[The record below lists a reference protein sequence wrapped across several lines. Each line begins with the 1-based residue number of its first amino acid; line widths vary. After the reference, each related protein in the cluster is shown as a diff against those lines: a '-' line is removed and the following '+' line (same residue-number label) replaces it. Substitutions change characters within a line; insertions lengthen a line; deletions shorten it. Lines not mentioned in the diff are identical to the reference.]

1 MNLLNEIKERRLLP
15 LMGAYMVSGFV
26 ALEGVD
32 QLVSYEILPAIAYRI
47 ALVVYLFGAPGSLTF
62 AWFHGA
68 KGRQETSR
76 AEIVLQGII
85 AVMAIA
91 TIVVVLRSHREAARL
106 AEAAA
111 SSGLEANSI
120 AVLYFD
126 DLSRGDLEPVAD
138 GLTESL
144 IGKLSGVRSLDVVSR
159 NGVLPF
165 RGADVTPDSVART
178 LKGGSLIRGSVEQD
192 GDDLVI
198 TARLVDGLSGADIE
212 RRVFELPAGEFLAA
226 QDSLA
231 ENVARILRRRLGEEI
246 RLRETREATE
256 SDQAWSHVQRAERL
270 LEQAEGD
277 QDAGDQEGSLTRLA
291 QADSLLAQA
300 ESLDPQWV
308 RPPATRARVSFRR
321 AYFIVNSAGDV
332 EGSAAEIENGLV
344 HAETAL
350 SLDPT
355 DAYAL
360 EQRGSLRYLLYLLD
374 VTTDSDQAKRLLDN
388 AQADL
393 EAAVTSDP
401 TLATAY
407 SILSHLYYNRM
418 DNVSVVLMA
427 RRAYEEDAYLRDADR
442 ILNRLFWAHYDLEQF
457 RDARAWCDE
466 GQRRFPDDYF
476 FTKCHLWLLITP
488 SEDPD
493 VDLAWRLQQRL
504 TGQAPETQRPYEE
517 RLGYLLV
524 GGVLRKAGLPD
535 SAEVLFAKGKAS
547 EEIDPWL
554 ELVQY
559 EAAIRAV
566 TGDPDGAIP
575 LLRQYMAAN
584 PQDSFDLEGGL
595 HWWWRGLLGREDFRA
610 LTR

>member
-1 MNLLNEIKERRLLP
+1 MNLLSEIKERRLLP

-76 AEIVLQGII
+76 AEIVLSSIL
-85 AVMAIA
+85 AVMGLA
-91 TIVVVLRSHREAARL
+91 TIFVVVRNDRATARL
-106 AEAAA
+106 AELAAET
-111 SSGLEANSI
+111 GLESSSI
-120 AVLYFD
+120 AVLYFE
-126 DLSRGDLEPVAD
+126 DLSRGELEPVAD

-144 IGKLSGVRSLDVVSR
+144 IESLSSVRSLDVVSR

-165 RGADVTPDSVART
+165 RGTDVSPDSVARA
-178 LKGGSLIRGSVEQD
+178 LKVGSLIRGSVEQD
-192 GDDLVI
+192 GNDLVI

-226 QDSLA
+226 RDSLA
-231 ENVARILRRRLGEEI
+231 ENVARILRRGLGEEI

-256 SDQAWSHVQRAERL
+256 SDEAWSFVQRAERL
-270 LEQAEGD
+270 LEQAETD
-277 QDAGDQEGSLTRLA
+277 QDAGDQQGSLDRLA

-300 ESLDPQWV
+300 EGVDPNWV
-308 RPPATRARVSFRR
+308 RPPATRARASFRR
-321 AYFIVNSAGDV
+321 AYFIVNSEGDV
-332 EGSAAEIENGLV
+332 EGSAAEIESGLV
-344 HAETAL
+344 HAERAL

-374 VTTDSDQAKRLLDN
+374 VTTDAGDAERLLDD

-393 EAAVTSDP
+393 DAAVTSDP

-442 ILNRLFWAHYDLEQF
+442 ILGRLFWAHYDLEQF
-457 RDARAWCDE
+457 RDARTWCEE
-466 GQRRFPDDYF
+466 GGRRFPEDYF
-476 FTKCHLWLLITP
+476 FTQCRLWLQIAP
-488 SEDPD
+488 SEPPD
-493 VDLAWRLQQRL
+493 VDLAWQLQQRL
-504 TGQAPETQRPYEE
+504 TEQAPETQRPYEE

-524 GGVLRKAGLPD
+524 GGVLMKAELRD
-535 SAEVLFAKGKAS
+535 SAEAAFARGKAN
-547 EEIDPWL
+547 EEIDPWQ

-559 EAAIRAV
+559 EAAVRAV

-575 LLRQYMAAN
+575 LLRQYLAAN
-584 PQDSFDLEGGL
+584 PQDSFDLEAGL
-595 HWWWRGLLGREDFRA
+595 HWWWRGLLGREDFLA

>member
-85 AVMAIA
+85 AVMAMA
-91 TIVVVLRSHREAARL
+91 TIVVVVRSHREAARL

-165 RGADVTPDSVART
+165 RGTDVTPDSVART
-178 LKGGSLIRGSVEQD
+178 LKVGSLIRGSVEQD

-442 ILNRLFWAHYDLEQF
+442 ILGRLFWAHYDLEQF
-457 RDARAWCDE
+457 RDARTWCDE
-466 GQRRFPDDYF
+466 GGRRFPDDYF
-476 FTKCHLWLLITP
+476 FTQCQLWLLVPP
-488 SEDPD
+488 SEQAN
-493 VDLAWRLQQRL
+493 VDLAWQLQQRL
-504 TGQAPETQRPYEE
+504 TEQAPETQRPYEE

-535 SAEVLFAKGKAS
+535 SAEVVFAKGKAS